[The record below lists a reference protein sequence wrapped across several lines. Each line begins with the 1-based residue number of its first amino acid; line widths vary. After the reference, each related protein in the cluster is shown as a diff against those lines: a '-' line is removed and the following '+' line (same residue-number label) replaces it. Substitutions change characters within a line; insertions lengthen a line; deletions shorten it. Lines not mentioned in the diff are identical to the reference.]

1 LLIAG
6 ILLLIILSVLGLL
19 GFARDA
25 VGLFSYPVQTSYQM
39 FSRAINRIFDRE
51 GDEDD
56 LKLRIQELEAQLKD
70 AATDYVELT
79 ALREENELLKKQ
91 LDYTEEQNYSDVTAK
106 VLTYINSPNEK
117 YLIVNRGARHGV
129 QSGQPVMSGDGLLI
143 GRTTEVENR
152 IAKIALITDPRS
164 KVPVKILGEDKTIG
178 IASGSYGAILK
189 MELIPTQEGIAVNDI
204 VVTSNLEEHIPSN
217 LIVGMINEINIHGNE
232 PFKTA
237 LVEPMADFY
246 DIQIVSIITGY
257 DD

>member
-1 LLIAG
+1 MLIAG
-6 ILLLIILSVLGLL
+6 IILLIILSVLGLL

-25 VGLFSYPVQTSYQM
+25 IGFVSYPVQTTYQA
-39 FSRAINRIFDRE
+39 FSRGINSIFDKE
-51 GDEDD
+51 STEDD
-56 LKLRIQELEAQLKD
+56 LRLRIQELEAQLTD
-70 AATDYVELT
+70 ATTDFVELT

-91 LDYTEEQNYSDVTAK
+91 LNYIDEQNYADVTAK

-117 YLIVNRGARHGV
+117 YLIVNKGLHHGI
-129 QSGQPVMSGDGLLI
+129 QEGQPVMSGDGLMI
-143 GRTTEVENR
+143 GRTAEVENR
-152 IAKIALITDPRS
+152 ITKIALITDPRS

-189 MELIPTQEGIAVNDI
+189 MELIPTQEDIKVNDI
-204 VVTSNLEEHIPSN
+204 VVTSNLEEHIPAN

-246 DIQIVSIITGY
+246 NIQIVSIIIGY